1 MMQKKNRAFLKWAG
15 GKYSLVE
22 HIQARLPQ
30 ANKLIEPFVGAG
42 SVFLNTQFS
51 RYLLNDI
58 NPDLINL
65 YNLLKAQPDALIN
78 DISTFF
84 SPRYNEEAMYYSLRE
99 EFNATQDEYYRA
111 ILFVYLNRHGYN
123 GLCRYSL
130 AGKFNVPFGRYK
142 KPYFPEHEMFF
153 FAEKSQKATF
163 TCLPFEKVFSRAR
176 KGNVIYCDPPYAPI
190 SKTAAFTSYAARSFG
205 QPSQEKLAEL
215 ALQTSKKRG
224 IPVLISNHDLPF
236 TRHLYKGADFSML
249 SVKRSISQNGA
260 TRKPVDEI
268 LAFFPPS
275 AMKTAGNPL
284 GKVKSK
290 NAIKVMGHH
299 KKEQSVKP

>member
-42 SVFLNTQFS
+42 SVFLNTQYK

-65 YNLLKAQPDALIN
+65 YNFLKVQPDAIIHDARSFFNGERN
-78 DISTFF
+78 D
-84 SPRYNEEAMYYSLRE
+84 EKMYYALRE
-99 EFNATQDEYYRA
+99 EFNATEDEYYRA
-111 ILFVYLNRHGYN
+111 ILFLYLNRHGYN

-130 AGKFNVPFGRYK
+130 AGRFNVPFGRYK
-142 KPYFPEHEMFF
+142 KPYFPEHEMFV
-153 FAEKSQKATF
+153 FAEKAQKATF
-163 TCLPFEKVFSRAR
+163 TCLPFEKVFTRAR
-176 KGNVIYCDPPYAPI
+176 RGNVIYCDPPYAPI

-205 QPSQEKLAEL
+205 QDAQEKLAEL
-215 ALQTSKKRG
+215 AMRSAKKRG
-224 IPVLISNHDLPF
+224 IPVLVSNHDLPL
-236 TRHLYKGADFSML
+236 TRSLYKDADFSML

-268 LAFFPPS
+268 LAYFPPS
-275 AMKTAGNPL
+275 TV
-284 GKVKSK
+284 VKKPKRNQRKSMV
-290 NAIKVMGHH
+290 A
-299 KKEQSVKP
+299 KK

>member
-42 SVFLNTQFS
+42 SVFLNTQYK

-65 YNLLKAQPDALIN
+65 YNFLKAQPDALIN
-78 DISTFF
+78 DAREFF
-84 SPRYNEEAMYYSLRE
+84 CDKRNDEKMYYALRD
-99 EFNATQDEYYRA
+99 EFNGTQDEYYRA
-111 ILFVYLNRHGYN
+111 ILFLYLNRHGYN

-130 AGKFNVPFGRYK
+130 QGRFNVPFGRYK
-142 KPYFPEHEMFF
+142 KPYFPEHEMFVF
-153 FAEKSQKATF
+153 SEKSQKATF

-176 KGNVIYCDPPYAPI
+176 RGNVIYCDPPYAPI

-205 QPSQEKLAEL
+205 QDAQEKLAEL
-215 ALQTSKKRG
+215 ATRASKKRG
-224 IPVLISNHDLPF
+224 IPVLISNHDLPL
-236 TRHLYKGADFSML
+236 TRGLYQGADFSML

-260 TRKPVDEI
+260 KRQPVDEI
-268 LAFFPPS
+268 LAFFPP
-275 AMKTAGNPL
+275 ANIQPKKTSR
-284 GKVKSK
+284 KKRRSV
-290 NAIKVMGHH
+290 HH
-299 KKEQSVKP
+299 AERAL

>member
-42 SVFLNTQFS
+42 SVFLNTQYK

-65 YNLLKAQPDALIN
+65 YNFLKAQPDAIIHDARSFFNGERN
-78 DISTFF
+78 D
-84 SPRYNEEAMYYSLRE
+84 EKMYYALRE
-99 EFNATQDEYYRA
+99 EFNATEDEYYRA
-111 ILFVYLNRHGYN
+111 ILFLYLNRHGYN

-130 AGKFNVPFGRYK
+130 AGRFNVPFGRYK
-142 KPYFPEHEMFF
+142 KPYFPEHEMFV
-153 FAEKSQKATF
+153 FAEKAQKATF
-163 TCLPFEKVFSRAR
+163 TCLPFEKVFTRAR
-176 KGNVIYCDPPYAPI
+176 RGNVIYCDPPYAPI

-205 QPSQEKLAEL
+205 QDAQEKLAEL
-215 ALQTSKKRG
+215 AMRTAKKRG
-224 IPVLISNHDLPF
+224 IPVLVSNHDLPL
-236 TRHLYKGADFSML
+236 TRTLYKGADFSML

-268 LAFFPPS
+268 LAYFPPS
-275 AMKTAGNPL
+275 AV
-284 GKVKSK
+284 VKK
-290 NAIKVMGHH
+290 PKRNQRRNVEA
-299 KKEQSVKP
+299 KK

>member
-1 MMQKKNRAFLKWAG
+1 M
-15 GKYSLVE
+15 VE

-42 SVFLNTQFS
+42 SVFLNTQYK

-78 DISTFF
+78 DARSFF
-84 SPRYNEEAMYYSLRE
+84 DGKRNQEKMYYALRE
-99 EFNATQDEYYRA
+99 EFNTTGDEYYRA
-111 ILFVYLNRHGYN
+111 ILFLYLNRHGYN

-130 AGKFNVPFGRYK
+130 QGRFNVPFGRYK
-142 KPYFPEHEMFF
+142 KPYFPEDEMFVF
-153 FAEKSQKATF
+153 SEKSQKATF

-176 KGNVIYCDPPYAPI
+176 RGNVIYCDPPYAPI

-205 QPSQEKLAEL
+205 LESQEKLAEL
-215 ALQTSKKRG
+215 ASRASKKRG
-224 IPVLISNHDLPF
+224 IPVLISNHDLPL
-236 TRHLYKGADFSML
+236 TRALYQGADFSML

-260 TRKPVDEI
+260 KRQPVDEI
-268 LAFFPPS
+268 LAYFPPATVVTKRS
-275 AMKTAGNPL
+275 SRNNKATTRNLP
-284 GKVKSK
+284 
-290 NAIKVMGHH
+290 
-299 KKEQSVKP
+299 

>member
-42 SVFLNTQFS
+42 SVFLNTQYK

-65 YNLLKAQPDALIN
+65 YNFLKAQPDALIN
-78 DISTFF
+78 DARSFF
-84 SPRYNEEAMYYSLRE
+84 DGKRNEEKMYYALRE

-111 ILFVYLNRHGYN
+111 ILFLYLNRHGYN

-130 AGKFNVPFGRYK
+130 QGRFNVPFGRYK
-142 KPYFPEHEMFF
+142 KPYFPEDEMFVF
-153 FAEKSQKATF
+153 SEKSQKATF

-176 KGNVIYCDPPYAPI
+176 RGNVIYCDPPYAPI

-205 QPSQEKLAEL
+205 QESQEKLAEL
-215 ALQTSKKRG
+215 ATRASKKRG
-224 IPVLISNHDLPF
+224 IPVLISNHDLPL
-236 TRHLYKGADFSML
+236 TRSLY
-249 SVKRSISQNGA
+249 
-260 TRKPVDEI
+260 
-268 LAFFPPS
+268 
-275 AMKTAGNPL
+275 
-284 GKVKSK
+284 
-290 NAIKVMGHH
+290 H
-299 KKEQSVKP
+299 

>member
-42 SVFLNTQFS
+42 SVFLNTQYK

-65 YNLLKAQPDALIN
+65 YNFLKAQPDAIIHDARSFFNGERN
-78 DISTFF
+78 D
-84 SPRYNEEAMYYSLRE
+84 EKMYYALRE
-99 EFNATQDEYYRA
+99 EFNATEDEYYRA
-111 ILFVYLNRHGYN
+111 ILFLYLNRHGYN

-130 AGKFNVPFGRYK
+130 AGRFNVPFGRYK
-142 KPYFPEHEMFF
+142 KPYFPEHEMFV
-153 FAEKSQKATF
+153 FAEKAQKATF
-163 TCLPFEKVFSRAR
+163 TCLPFEKVFTRAR
-176 KGNVIYCDPPYAPI
+176 RGNVIYCDPPYAPI

-205 QPSQEKLAEL
+205 QDAQEKLAEL
-215 ALQTSKKRG
+215 AMRTAKKRG
-224 IPVLISNHDLPF
+224 IPVLVSNHDLPL
-236 TRHLYKGADFSML
+236 TRTLYKGADFSML

-268 LAFFPPS
+268 LAYFPPS
-275 AMKTAGNPL
+275 AV
-284 GKVKSK
+284 VKKPKRNQRRSVE
-290 NAIKVMGHH
+290 A
-299 KKEQSVKP
+299 KK

>member
-22 HIQARLPQ
+22 HIAAKLPQ

-42 SVFLNTQFS
+42 SVFLNTQYK

-65 YNLLKAQPDALIN
+65 YNLLKAQPDAVIH
-78 DISTFF
+78 DARQFF
-84 SPRYNEEAMYYSLRE
+84 TSGKNKEAIYYELRE
-99 EFNATQDEYYRA
+99 EFNTTTDDYYRA
-111 ILFVYLNRHGYN
+111 VLFLYLNRHGYN

-130 AGKFNVPFGRYK
+130 AGRFNVPFGRYK
-142 KPYFPEHEMFF
+142 KPYFPEEEMLV
-153 FAEKSQKATF
+153 FAEKSQHATF

-176 KGNVIYCDPPYAPI
+176 RGNVIYCDPPYAPL

-205 QPSQEKLAEL
+205 NDAQHKLAAL
-215 ALQTSKKRG
+215 AHRASAVRG
-224 IPVLISNHDLPF
+224 IPVLISNHDLPL
-236 TRHLYKGADFSML
+236 TRELYKGADFDML

-260 TRKPVDEI
+260 LRKPAAEI
-268 LAFFPPS
+268 LAYFPPNES
-275 AMKTAGNPL
+275 APGKPARSRKKAKTVAA
-284 GKVKSK
+284 
-290 NAIKVMGHH
+290 NATHITL
-299 KKEQSVKP
+299 P

>member
-42 SVFLNTQFS
+42 SVFLNTQYK

-65 YNLLKAQPDALIN
+65 YNFLKAQPDALIN
-78 DISTFF
+78 DAREFF
-84 SPRYNEEAMYYSLRE
+84 CDKRNDEKMYYALRD

-111 ILFVYLNRHGYN
+111 ILFLYLNRHGYN

-130 AGKFNVPFGRYK
+130 QGRFNVPFGRYK
-142 KPYFPEHEMFF
+142 KPYFPEHEMFVF
-153 FAEKSQKATF
+153 SEKSQKATF

-176 KGNVIYCDPPYAPI
+176 RGNVIYCDPPYAPI

-205 QPSQEKLAEL
+205 QDAQEKLAEL
-215 ALQTSKKRG
+215 ATRASKKRG
-224 IPVLISNHDLPF
+224 IPVLISNHDLPL
-236 TRHLYKGADFSML
+236 TRGLYQGADFSML

-260 TRKPVDEI
+260 KRQPVDEI
-268 LAFFPPS
+268 LAFFPP
-275 AMKTAGNPL
+275 ANIQPKKTSR
-284 GKVKSK
+284 KKRRSV
-290 NAIKVMGHH
+290 HH
-299 KKEQSVKP
+299 AERAL

>member
-42 SVFLNTQFS
+42 SVFLNTQYK

-65 YNLLKAQPDALIN
+65 YNFLKAQPDALIN
-78 DISTFF
+78 DARSFF
-84 SPRYNEEAMYYSLRE
+84 DGKRNEEKMYYALRE
-99 EFNATQDEYYRA
+99 EFNATEDEYYRA
-111 ILFVYLNRHGYN
+111 ILFLYLNRHGYN

-130 AGKFNVPFGRYK
+130 QGRFNVPFGRYK
-142 KPYFPEHEMFF
+142 KPYFPEDEMFVF
-153 FAEKSQKATF
+153 SEKSQKATF

-176 KGNVIYCDPPYAPI
+176 RGNVIYCDPPYAPI

-205 QPSQEKLAEL
+205 QESQEKLAEL
-215 ALQTSKKRG
+215 ATRASKKRG
-224 IPVLISNHDLPF
+224 IPVLISNHDLPL
-236 TRHLYKGADFSML
+236 TRALYQGADFSML

-260 TRKPVDEI
+260 KRQPVDEI
-268 LAFFPPS
+268 LAYFPP
-275 AMKTAGNPL
+275 A
-284 GKVKSK
+284 KVVAKRK
-290 NAIKVMGHH
+290 AR
-299 KKEQSVKP
+299 KKKAVQRPSD

>member
-42 SVFLNTQFS
+42 SVFLNTQYK

-65 YNLLKAQPDALIN
+65 YNFLKVQPDAIIHDARSFFNGERN
-78 DISTFF
+78 D
-84 SPRYNEEAMYYSLRE
+84 EKMYYALRE
-99 EFNATQDEYYRA
+99 EFNATEDEYYRA
-111 ILFVYLNRHGYN
+111 ILFLYLNRHGYN

-130 AGKFNVPFGRYK
+130 AGRFNVPFGRYK
-142 KPYFPEHEMFF
+142 KPYFPEHEMFV
-153 FAEKSQKATF
+153 FAEKAQKATF
-163 TCLPFEKVFSRAR
+163 TCLPFEKVFPRAR
-176 KGNVIYCDPPYAPI
+176 RGNVIYCDPPYAPI

-205 QPSQEKLAEL
+205 QDAQEKLAEL
-215 ALQTSKKRG
+215 AMRSAKKRG
-224 IPVLISNHDLPF
+224 IPVLVSNHDLPL
-236 TRHLYKGADFSML
+236 TRTLYKGADFSML

-268 LAFFPPS
+268 LAYFPPS
-275 AMKTAGNPL
+275 AV
-284 GKVKSK
+284 VKK
-290 NAIKVMGHH
+290 PKRNQRRNVEA
-299 KKEQSVKP
+299 KK

>member
-42 SVFLNTQFS
+42 SVFLNTQYK

-65 YNLLKAQPDALIN
+65 YNFLKVQPDAIIHDARSFFNGERN
-78 DISTFF
+78 D
-84 SPRYNEEAMYYSLRE
+84 EKMYYALRE
-99 EFNATQDEYYRA
+99 EFNATEDEYYRA
-111 ILFVYLNRHGYN
+111 ILFLYLNRHGYN

-130 AGKFNVPFGRYK
+130 AGRFNVPFGRYK
-142 KPYFPEHEMFF
+142 KPYFPEHEMFV
-153 FAEKSQKATF
+153 FAEKAQKATF
-163 TCLPFEKVFSRAR
+163 TCLPFEKVFTRAR
-176 KGNVIYCDPPYAPI
+176 RGNVIYCDPPYAPI

-205 QPSQEKLAEL
+205 QDAQEKLAEL
-215 ALQTSKKRG
+215 AMRSAKKRG
-224 IPVLISNHDLPF
+224 IPVLVSNHDLPL
-236 TRHLYKGADFSML
+236 TRTLYKGADFSML

-268 LAFFPPS
+268 LAYFPPS
-275 AMKTAGNPL
+275 AVAKKPKRNQR
-284 GKVKSK
+284 KS
-290 NAIKVMGHH
+290 IKLE
-299 KKEQSVKP
+299 K